1 MSTEPIGSVGM
12 DVGMSYYPSVW
23 YCALSISRRNTSS
36 NCIVC
41 CRRELEP
48 VIWLYGVSFNEW
60 QGNGC
65 CMMLRR
71 F

>member
-12 DVGMSYYPSVW
+12 DVGMSYCPSLL
-23 YCALSISRRNTSS
+23 YCVLGISHRNTSS
-36 NCIVC
+36 NCTAC

-48 VIWLYGVSFNEW
+48 VIWLYGVSFNEQ
-60 QGNGC
+60 QGNDR
-65 CMMLRR
+65 CMMLGR